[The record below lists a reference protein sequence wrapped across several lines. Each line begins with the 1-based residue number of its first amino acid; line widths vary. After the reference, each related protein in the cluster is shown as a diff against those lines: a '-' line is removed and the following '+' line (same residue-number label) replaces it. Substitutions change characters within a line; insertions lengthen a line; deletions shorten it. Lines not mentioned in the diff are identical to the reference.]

1 MTKNNKTYTLSL
13 EELVDLCR
21 DYLVDCHDG
30 FVSNDRVYVER
41 WLTKKKKNK
50 PSPQAPSSVSYY
62 GVKCERC
69 GCEFSSTDPNWKIC
83 PSCYE

>member
-1 MTKNNKTYTLSL
+1 MTKDNKMYTLSL

-30 FVSNDRVYVER
+30 FVSNDRAYVEQ
-41 WLTKKKKNK
+41 WLKEKKGEQSFT
-50 PSPQAPSSVSYY
+50 PPASVTYSA
-62 GVKCERC
+62 KCERC
-69 GCEFSSTDPNWKIC
+69 GREFGSIDPNWKIC